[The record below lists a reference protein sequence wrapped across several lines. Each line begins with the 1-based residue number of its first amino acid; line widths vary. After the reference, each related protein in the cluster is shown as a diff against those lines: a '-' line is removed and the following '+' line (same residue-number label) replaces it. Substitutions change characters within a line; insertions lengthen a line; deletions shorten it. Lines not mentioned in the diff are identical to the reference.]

1 MDYSRTS
8 GDRNHRVM
16 TTFSKEI
23 SCEVLF
29 YGKVIAKNTAHIT
42 INHFT
47 TTVLG
52 DKIVELES
60 GRDPQHT

>member
-1 MDYSRTS
+1 
-8 GDRNHRVM
+8 M

-29 YGKVIAKNTAHIT
+29 YRKVIAKNTAHIS

-47 TTVLG
+47 TTGLG

-60 GRDPQHT
+60 GRDPQHA